1 MRGRSIGR
9 QGALPAP
16 LDVDA
21 VAARLGSALG
31 STPLVFRAGDRPVR
45 RVGAISGAAGRE
57 VHGAAAAGL
66 DCFITGEPEED
77 LPYLAPELGV
87 HVIAAGHHAT
97 ETLGV
102 RSVAAALER
111 EFGVSSVYLPVE
123 NPV

>member
-1 MRGRSIGR
+1 M
-9 QGALPAP
+9 
-16 LDVDA
+16 
-21 VAARLGSALG
+21 
-31 STPLVFRAGDRPVR
+31 
-45 RVGAISGAAGRE
+45 GAISGAAGRD

-66 DCFITGEPEED
+66 DCFVTGEPEED

-102 RSVAAALER
+102 RARGGAAWSGSSR
-111 EFGVSSVYLPVE
+111 VSSVYLPVE